1 MSIVNKDSQQQQND
15 NNNNNSHDN
24 NRLYRTRIAPSPSGY
39 LHKGHAHTFTMA
51 YLRSQKN
58 SGTLILR
65 IEDIDHQRCKD
76 YYLNQMIDDIKWLG
90 IYYNEGYD
98 YPTSTTTTKSSS
110 SSSNNNN
117 NEQLNYLKSMIYN
130 NNNNN
135 NNNNNHS
142 KENFVSSLINHIS
155 TITSDNDSLRSEYTN
170 ALLSYKQS
178 DRLILYKYAWYYL
191 FNKGYIYPSKH
202 SRKDVD
208 TALSAPHND
217 DYNKTKTSIDN
228 EIIFPKSLRPS
239 YVKDIYE
246 PNSNQHFPDD
256 IKILKEPTS
265 TNCNWRYRVP
275 DMKKISF
282 HDKRCGDQTFQTD
295 NDFGDYLVWRLD
307 GYPSYELA
315 VVVDDILM
323 NITEVVRGEDLLL
336 STARQLLIYSAFGIN
351 PPDFYHCPLVRDPIT
366 GKRLS
371 KSEKSL
377 SIKELRA
384 SNVITNVDTISIEM
398 QQNNENSST
407 VNSDEAVK
415 KEEKMERFESV
426 QLVAITI
433 DDDVDDQ
440 SHSTTLTSRCISNTT
455 KVLETLACCP
465 CFMFSV
471 FCLIV
476 AVDRDNDRNY
486 CICCNWDFCEC
497 RQD

>member
-1 MSIVNKDSQQQQND
+1 MSIVNKNSERQQ
-15 NNNNNSHDN
+15 NNNNNS

-76 YYLNQMIDDIKWLG
+76 YYLNQMVDDIKWLG

-98 YPTSTTTTKSSS
+98 YQNIPTTST
-110 SSSNNNN
+110 SNNNN
-117 NEQLNYLKSMIYN
+117 NNNNDEQLNYLKSLIY
-130 NNNNN
+130 N

-155 TITSDNDSLRSEYTN
+155 TITSDSDSLRLEYTN

-178 DRLILYKYAWYYL
+178 DRLILYKYAWFYL

-239 YVKDIYE
+239 YVKDINE
-246 PNSNQHFPDD
+246 CNSNQHFPDD

-295 NDFGDYLVWRLD
+295 NDFGDFLVWRLD
-307 GYPSYELA
+307 CYPSYELA

-384 SNVITNVDTISIEM
+384 SNVIINVDTISIEM

-407 VNSDEAVK
+407 VNSEEAVK
-415 KEEKMERFESV
+415 KEEKMERFENV
-426 QLVAITI
+426 QLEAITI

-440 SHSTTLTSRCISNTT
+440 SHSTTLTNRCISNTT
-455 KVLETLACCP
+455 NVLQKLACCP
-465 CFMFSV
+465 CF
-471 FCLIV
+471 CLLFK
-476 AVDRDNDRNY
+476 Y
-486 CICCNWDFCEC
+486 Y
-497 RQD
+497 